1 MRVSGHYRFVRFPCT
16 SAINLNNLANRPFLK
31 SNSRLRMPG
40 RAGSTISSAR
50 FLSPSLT
57 LQLLGFS
64 APSTGKACGAFPL
77 TLASLGCALGLPP
90 LGCGTRC
97 KTAKDAV
104 FQLKTS
110 SPSRLTAH
118 QSFPSQEGT
127 RVTPAMQRFRKRF
140 RLVSHSV
147 LCFEKRCIRSG

>member
-1 MRVSGHYRFVRFPCT
+1 MHEAEQKYRLCT
-16 SAINLNNLANRPFLK
+16 VCTRPFLK

-57 LQLLGFS
+57 LLWD
-64 APSTGKACGAFPL
+64 
-77 TLASLGCALGLPP
+77 SLRWLS
-90 LGCGTRC
+90 GTRC

-104 FQLKTS
+104 LQLRQS
-110 SPSRLTAH
+110 SPCAFGAPLP
-118 QSFPSQEGT
+118 PSQGGT

-140 RLVSHSV
+140 RLLANQYFV
-147 LCFEKRCIRSG
+147 LRKGLGERSESPSGEARRALLGEGVLSPNNCEPQ